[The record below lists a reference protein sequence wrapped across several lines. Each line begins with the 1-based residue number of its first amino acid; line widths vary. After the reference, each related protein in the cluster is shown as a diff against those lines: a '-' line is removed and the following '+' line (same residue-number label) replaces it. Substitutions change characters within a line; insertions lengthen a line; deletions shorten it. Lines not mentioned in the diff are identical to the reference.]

1 MNFNFIKNIIINIY
15 ILNCSILLGQTNEI
29 GVFLGGS
36 LFHGDV
42 GYNNAESA
50 ILSTQPT
57 LGLQLKRNLNY
68 HFGVSINIHRGT
80 LYASD
85 ANASDV
91 FKTERNLHFKSK
103 ITEFSLISEF
113 NLRPYMSRYSEYNI
127 SPFLFFGISSFYF
140 NPKAQSNDGNWHAL
154 RPLGT
159 EGQGS
164 DYYPQRE
171 LYDLNGIAIPFGFGY
186 KINVYD
192 YLTLNFNISWRIT
205 FTDYIDDVSKTYV
218 DPSILSELGAELSD
232 QSDNRFPEGFQRG
245 DPNQNDKYGFIGLT
259 ILYSIKDR
267 QNTCENISN

>member
-1 MNFNFIKNIIINIY
+1 MNFNFIKNIIIYVY

-29 GVFLGGS
+29 GVFFGGS

-85 ANASDV
+85 TNTSDV

-218 DPSILSELGAELSD
+218 DPNILSELGAELSD
-232 QSDNRFPEGFQRG
+232 QSDNTFPEGFQRG

>member
-1 MNFNFIKNIIINIY
+1 MKFNCKNIIIYIY
-15 ILNCSILLGQTNEI
+15 ILNCSIVLGQTNEI

-42 GYNNAESA
+42 GYNNAEYA
-50 ILSTQPT
+50 ILNTQPT
-57 LGLQLKRNLNY
+57 LGFQLKRNLNY

-80 LYASD
+80 LYSSD
-85 ANASDV
+85 ANASDF
-91 FKTERNLHFKSK
+91 FKTKRNLHFKSK

-140 NPKAQSNDGNWHAL
+140 NPKAQSNDGNWYSL

-186 KINVYD
+186 KINIYD

-205 FTDYIDDVSKTYV
+205 FTDYIDDVSTTYV
-218 DPSILSELGAELSD
+218 DPNILSELGAELSD
-232 QSDNRFPEGFQRG
+232 QSNNTFPEGFQRG
-245 DPNQNDKYGFIGLT
+245 DPNQHDKYGFIGLT

-267 QNTCENISN
+267 QNTCENITN